1 MKKMKKTLSLFL
13 IILLSF
19 SLVACSSI
27 DTTVEDKIQ
36 DTEENVDEK
45 LEARIDEDG
54 YYISKEDVSLY
65 IYIYNKLPKNYIT
78 KKEARDLGWEASKG
92 NLWDVTDK
100 KSIGGDK
107 FGNREGKLPEKEGR
121 QYYECDINYEGG
133 HRGAE
138 RLVYSNDGL
147 IYYTGDHYDSFEL
160 LYGDE

>member
-65 IYIYNKLPKNYIT
+65 IYIYL
-78 KKEARDLGWEASKG
+78 
-92 NLWDVTDK
+92 
-100 KSIGGDK
+100 
-107 FGNREGKLPEKEGR
+107 
-121 QYYECDINYEGG
+121 
-133 HRGAE
+133 
-138 RLVYSNDGL
+138 
-147 IYYTGDHYDSFEL
+147 
-160 LYGDE
+160 

>member
-65 IYIYNKLPKNYIT
+65 IYL
-78 KKEARDLGWEASKG
+78 
-92 NLWDVTDK
+92 
-100 KSIGGDK
+100 
-107 FGNREGKLPEKEGR
+107 
-121 QYYECDINYEGG
+121 
-133 HRGAE
+133 
-138 RLVYSNDGL
+138 
-147 IYYTGDHYDSFEL
+147 
-160 LYGDE
+160 